1 MVNISRFSG
10 IFNQLPSFLNSSH
23 PNIQLKNLYPAF
35 ARSRILYFWLFVF
48 STTVVCGFRPAPLVP
63 RAPTVQKVRKTP
75 SYANFNRAPLIP
87 SSKIARKAPVSPR
100 APIAR
105 HSKLVKRPPTVIRPK
120 PVRSA
125 PVVQRVPVFKRVP
138 FVRRVPKRI

>member
-1 MVNISRFSG
+1 MVNMSRFSG
-10 IFNQLPSFLNSSH
+10 IFNQLPSFWINLH

-35 ARSRILYFWLFVF
+35 VRSKILYLWLFVF
-48 STTVVCGFRPAPLVP
+48 TTPVVWGFRPAPLVP

-75 SYANFNRAPLIP
+75 SYANFKRASLIP
-87 SSKIARKAPVSPR
+87 PSRIAPKAPVSPR

-105 HSKLVKRPPTVIRPK
+105 HSKLVKRPPAVKRPK
-120 PVRSA
+120 PVRNS